1 MLYHP
6 IPRLQTS
13 RVWKNQAFTLA
24 SFDISG
30 KKCKHPLILECCND
44 LIARKLLII
53 NQILSCKPVFYYK
66 YYGTEV
72 ALNKPSLQ
80 LKIQLESK
88 QAFQLFTINI

>member
-30 KKCKHPLILECCND
+30 KKCKHPLILESCND
-44 LIARKLLII
+44 LIARQLLII
-53 NQILSCKPVFYYK
+53 NQILSCQPEFYHK

-72 ALNKPSLQ
+72 ALNKSSLL
-80 LKIQLESK
+80 LKIQMESK
-88 QAFQLFTINI
+88 QALQLFTTNI